1 MGFFSM
7 FSNEVSDVQAAID
20 RNLKRYRRV
29 SKESTLKGLAYIDKE
44 EKYFYFNEVKFT
56 DGLDTPKVFRLDKL
70 ESYKVIENDEE
81 LLTGGLSLKRA
92 VVGSVIAG
100 PAGMVLGGVTGDK
113 KTKKKIN
120 ALALIFKLTNGD
132 SHIIRLIKKPIDAE
146 SVQYVQLKNAL
157 QITSDYFESVLDKQ
171 RNE

>member
-20 RNLKRYRRV
+20 RNLKWYRRV
-29 SKESTLKGLAYIDKE
+29 SKESVLRGLVYIDKE
-44 EKYFYFNEVKFT
+44 EKYFYFKEIKFT

-92 VVGSVIAG
+92 VVGSLIAG
-100 PAGMVLGGVTGDK
+100 PAGMVLGGVTGTK

-120 ALALIFKLTNGD
+120 SLALLFKLTNGD
-132 SHIIRLIKKPIDAE
+132 LHIIRLIKKPIEAE